1 MRPGLLGRTAAG
13 AGAGAFLFLLLGLY
27 LNAASGQP
35 LFSNF
40 GPIGILAVIGGTV
53 GGLVAPLTA
62 RRRDGRQREDTG
74 DGA

>member
-1 MRPGLLGRTAAG
+1 MRPGLLRRTAGG

-40 GPIGILAVIGGTV
+40 GPIGILVVIGGTV

-62 RRRDGRQREDTG
+62 RRREGRQREDTG